1 MKNFNNKYILYI
13 VLIFS
18 IILSSCG
25 SSDEYCQDEEPIRIG
40 VIDTVYKEVKNV
52 EDSKMF
58 VQIGAFVNKNYAD
71 EFALTAKDK
80 LSTPVEVK
88 LFSDGIYRLL
98 VGEFEDIQEAKKILG
113 IVKSRGYTNA
123 FIRDIYGPVELK

>member
-25 SSDEYCQDEEPIRIG
+25 SGDEYCQDEEPVRIG

-58 VQIGAFVNKNYAD
+58 IQIGAFVNKDYAD
-71 EFALTAKDK
+71 EYAATSKDK
-80 LSTPVEVK
+80 LSAPVEVK

-98 VGEFEDIQEAKKILG
+98 VGEFDNLQEAKKTLG
-113 IVKSRGYTNA
+113 IVKSRGFTNA